1 MPKPRTTAKNLPVLS
16 KNWLYESD
24 IFGTEVTKAV
34 YSIKG
39 AKWIDKLHL
48 VFQENYKIIECF
60 IRENHLPLTIMAMP
74 SSFATVILINNDK
87 KTLEFY
93 KKRFFQEKLLV
104 KFNDDFYD
112 LKNKW
117 FRLVLS
123 CSNKTINKFLIRL
136 KRIFK

>member
-1 MPKPRTTAKNLPVLS
+1 
-16 KNWLYESD
+16 
-24 IFGTEVTKAV
+24 
-34 YSIKG
+34 
-39 AKWIDKLHL
+39 
-48 VFQENYKIIECF
+48 
-60 IRENHLPLTIMAMP
+60 MP
-74 SSFATVILINNDK
+74 SSFATVILINDDK
-87 KTLEFY
+87 KTLAFY

-123 CSNKTINKFLIRL
+123 CSNKTINEFLIRL